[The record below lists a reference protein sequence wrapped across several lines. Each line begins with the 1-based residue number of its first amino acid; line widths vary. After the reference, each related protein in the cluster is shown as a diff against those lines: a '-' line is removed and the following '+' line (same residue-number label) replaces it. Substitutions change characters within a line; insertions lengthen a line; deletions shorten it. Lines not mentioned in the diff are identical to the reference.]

1 VEPSPWA
8 WEPAWPQ
15 VGAVLALAA
24 AYGLSLRGRPA
35 SGVRR
40 VAFGAGALLLVIVF
54 VTPLQT
60 LSTRYLLSA
69 HLLQNVVLAEWAP
82 ALLVLGVGPALAA
95 SLARFG
101 PLRALAR
108 PLVALPLWLATYVL
122 WHVPA
127 AYDAALRHQGSLL
140 LVEHACYVLAGIAL
154 WWPVFQPEPFAL
166 RPGVKAGYLFAAFLL
181 ASPIGL
187 LLALLPSPI
196 YDFYE
201 AAPRIWDLAPLR
213 DQQIAGIVMSGTEAI
228 VFFGLFALYFVRFL
242 EEEDRA
248 QAPASRP

>member
-1 VEPSPWA
+1 MAV
-8 WEPAWPQ
+8 PA
-15 VGAVLALAA
+15 VTAAYLLALRRFPASRLRVACFLAA
-24 AYGLSLRGRPA
+24 AG
-35 SGVRR
+35 
-40 VAFGAGALLLVIVF
+40 LLLA
-54 VTPLQT
+54 VTITPVETIALQ
-60 LSTRYLLSA
+60 YLLSV

-95 SLARFG
+95 SLARSG
-101 PLRALAR
+101 TLRALAR

-127 AYDAALRHQGSLL
+127 AYDAALRHQSSLL

-201 AAPRIWDLAPLR
+201 AAPQIWDLAPLR

-228 VFFGLFALYFVRFL
+228 VFFGLFAWFFTRFL
-242 EEEDRA
+242 AEED
-248 QAPASRP
+248 QLEAPVRR